1 MHWHGSKA
9 LGWSQNHIGER
20 TLLFVIPQKISSVR
34 GRTCVA
40 HHKRI
45 KQISQRSPN
54 MMRLYRPPQN
64 VWHPRRGFPNVF
76 LMALQRELSHS
87 EDDRGPVGVYTCTH
101 QWKWVSIGL
110 CCLVWITMLRWATRS
125 GVPTECTH
133 TRRCQHWAT
142 FKTHGP
148 AVPAALS
155 AKRLPRTNKRNKN
168 DYSLY
173 LSLSSPVFS
182 LLILFLFSHFIIFFF
197 VTCFSSSILFCR
209 FGSYLCYF

>member
-76 LMALQRELSHS
+76 LMALQRELSRS
-87 EDDRGPVGVYTCTH
+87 EDDRGPVGVYTCTTSGNGFRLGSAV
-101 QWKWVSIGL
+101 WSESP
-110 CCLVWITMLRWATRS
+110 CCAGQRDLVFPPSALTHSAANTELHLKLMVLLSPPHFLPS
-125 GVPTECTH
+125 G
-133 TRRCQHWAT
+133 
-142 FKTHGP
+142 
-148 AVPAALS
+148 S
-155 AKRLPRTNKRNKN
+155 AKPTRETRTII
-168 DYSLY
+168 
-173 LSLSSPVFS
+173 LS
-182 LLILFLFSHFIIFFF
+182 
-197 VTCFSSSILFCR
+197 T
-209 FGSYLCYF
+209 